1 MTEEFHNKSEVECIL
16 SYRAQKGHRTRSYRK
31 IEKTINLQNA
41 KYSLLAEKAIL
52 DEIRKMETHQDKV
65 TFIADYLR
73 MGGVDKAAQYVN
85 EAAQLLLAS
94 DALVDK
100 AMKQIHDQAA
110 AANNQAGP
118 QPQQMGPGTQGAKP
132 IESLKPQKLQFEDN
146 MAQFR
151 RWKQRFRAYHNS
163 SNLRVLTLTDQQAFL
178 VACVD
183 DDISDRITSIAS
195 ETTEI
200 FPNETEH
207 SCYDILEQ
215 LFQERIPLLLRRQ
228 QFLSYTQT
236 EGQNGLKF
244 REELR
249 NLADEANI
257 AEMMPED
264 MLCVMYVRGVRSN
277 ELREKLLEVAEPSLA
292 HFDRIVDSFDQAK
305 SQMATAYLIPAAH
318 KPLSQQ
324 NSTNNLT

>member
-1 MTEEFHNKSEVECIL
+1 M
-16 SYRAQKGHRTRSYRK
+16 
-31 IEKTINLQNA
+31 
-41 KYSLLAEKAIL
+41 
-52 DEIRKMETHQDKV
+52 
-65 TFIADYLR
+65 
-73 MGGVDKAAQYVN
+73 
-85 EAAQLLLAS
+85 
-94 DALVDK
+94 
-100 AMKQIHDQAA
+100 
-110 AANNQAGP
+110 
-118 QPQQMGPGTQGAKP
+118 
-132 IESLKPQKLQFEDN
+132 
-146 MAQFR
+146 
-151 RWKQRFRAYHNS
+151 
-163 SNLRVLTLTDQQAFL
+163 LTLTNQQAFL

-277 ELREKLLEVAEPSLA
+277 ELREKLLEVPEPSLA
-292 HFDRIVDSFDQAK
+292 RFNRIVDSFDQAK
-305 SQMATAYLIPAAH
+305 SQMAEIRRSQPAEASASY
-318 KPLSQQ
+318 KQQ
-324 NSTNNLT
+324 GQRQRRSTMPPSGKIRLPPNNQDEANRKKWLNGKCF